1 VKQIDLIIPLFNESQ
16 TVESLVRRLEKVF
29 GCALGGYAFY
39 VIFVNDGSRDDTLQK
54 LRHLCQT
61 FSLSSRIISLSR
73 NFGHQPAVVAGLEA
87 SVGDAAVVLD
97 GDLQDPPEVV
107 FEMVRKWEAGFRV
120 VYARRASR
128 RGESAF
134 KLATASLFYRFIRAA
149 SNVDIPRDTGDFR
162 LIDRVVVQSLNAL
175 PEHNRF
181 IRGLVPWLG
190 YRHAFVDFER
200 QERVGGET
208 KYTMAKMAKL
218 AIDGISSFSTL
229 PIRMCTYLGI
239 IVITLSMLA
248 ALKVAFDKIFT
259 PQYVI
264 TGWASVI
271 IAILFF
277 GGIQLLFLGIIGE
290 YIARIFDEVKG
301 RPNYIVDES
310 FNFPRVID
318 QSRFDFQKES

>member
-1 VKQIDLIIPLFNESQ
+1 MTTIDLIIPLYNESQ
-16 TVESLVRRLEKVF
+16 TVEFLFRRLEKVF
-29 GCALGGYAFY
+29 GGQTDYTFH
-39 VIFVNDGSRDDTLQK
+39 VIFVNDGSRDDTLRK
-54 LRHLCQT
+54 LKELCPG
-61 FSLSSRIISLSR
+61 FSLSSKIISLSR
-73 NFGHQPAVVAGLEA
+73 NFGHQSAMVAGLESSAGAA
-87 SVGDAAVVLD
+87 SVVLD

-107 FEMVRKWEAGFRV
+107 FEMLKKWEEGFKV
-120 VYARRASR
+120 VYARRSSR

-134 KLATASLFYRFIRAA
+134 KLATASLFYRVIRAA
-149 SNVDIPRDTGDFR
+149 SNIDIPRDTGDFR
-162 LIDRVVVQSLNAL
+162 LLDQVVVKSLNAL

-190 YRHAFVDFER
+190 YRHAFVEFDR

-208 KYTMAKMAKL
+208 KYTVSKMIKL
-218 AIDGISSFSTL
+218 AIDGISSFSTV
-229 PIRMCTYLGI
+229 PIRICTYLGI
-239 IVITLSMLA
+239 CIIMLSILSGF
-248 ALKVAFDKIFT
+248 KVVYDKIMS

-310 FNFPRVID
+310 VEYHRATG
-318 QSRFDFQKES
+318 QSRFGSQKES